1 MTPAS
6 VVMKVREDRFHNN
19 ILPHLTFAR
28 SERPTVLL
36 ILIVSCGP
44 FEEIDQFTN
53 NQVEC
58 KSMEDS
64 SESGSVA
71 WLAHL

>member
-6 VVMKVREDRFHNN
+6 VVMKVREDKFDN
-19 ILPHLTFAR
+19 ILPHLTFAK
-28 SERPTVLL
+28 SERPAVL
-36 ILIVSCGP
+36 IIIIVSCGP
-44 FEEIDQFTN
+44 FEEIHQFTN

-58 KSMEDS
+58 KSTEGS
-64 SESGSVA
+64 CESGSVA